1 MTALAPPPA
10 AAPTTNVD
18 PTPAAG
24 PSRSGGVLTG
34 LDAGGG
40 ETAPASEALGLLVE
54 GLAPYVEERLRAV
67 HNDRWT
73 AVARLSGRNRRGR
86 RGGEF
91 RWDAHALLA
100 VLWDQW
106 NSLFRHDLGHAERS
120 LVAELKAFRN
130 RWAHQKRLDFDDT
143 YRMVDS
149 VRRLLRAVGA
159 ANLPQV
165 EHLQEGLLEAHVAE
179 TVNSRLTMKAFS
191 RNRVRNIGLYAM
203 CVLVIGIQMAAARP
217 SGPVGVVMTGLVS
230 VVVLTFCYLIYQ
242 QYRAEPALLY
252 GPRECG
258 RCRKIVYRREC
269 PYCG

>member
-1 MTALAPPPA
+1 MTALAPPPDARTRA
-10 AAPTTNVD
+10 AHARPPGD
-18 PTPAAG
+18 DSAG
-24 PSRSGGVLTG
+24 GGVLTG
-34 LDAGGG
+34 VDTGMG

-54 GLAPYVEERLRAV
+54 GLAPYVEGKLRAV
-67 HNDRWT
+67 HNDRWES
-73 AVARLSGRNRRGR
+73 VARLSGRHRRGR
-86 RGGEF
+86 RGGAF
-91 RWDAHALLA
+91 RWDAHAVLT

-120 LVAELKAFRN
+120 LVAELKTFRN
-130 RWAHQKRLDFDDT
+130 QWAHQKRLDFDDT

-159 ANLPQV
+159 ANLARV

-179 TVNSRLTMKAFS
+179 TVNSRLTMTAFS

-203 CVLVIGIQMAAARP
+203 CVVVIGIQMAAARP
-217 SGPVGVVMTGLVS
+217 SGPVGVALTGLVS

-258 RCRKIVYRREC
+258 RCRTIVYRREC